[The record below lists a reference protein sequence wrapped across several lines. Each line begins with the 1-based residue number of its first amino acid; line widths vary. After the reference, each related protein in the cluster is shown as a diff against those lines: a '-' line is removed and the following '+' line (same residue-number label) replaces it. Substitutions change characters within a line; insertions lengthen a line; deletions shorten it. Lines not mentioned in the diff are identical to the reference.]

1 MPARHKSL
9 QHDLLHEAD
18 LTRMALVD
26 ERGCRRDIRSN
37 GWIVLS
43 EGVRSFE
50 NRSGRRNRFSS
61 FGADLCSAISPG
73 PKPNVKS
80 GPDVFADA
88 LVPRDALVPWDAH
101 IPRSLVPWDACFPER
116 AVPAAAHLAPGALI
130 SPIIVSLISAA
141 LIDRIRRGVRVDARH
156 ALRPGVPRQLRLRM
170 TMPSSQVIH
179 GRTLR
184 QWLSFCQTAR

>member
-1 MPARHKSL
+1 MARSTKEGVGETSGQTAGSYL
-9 QHDLLHEAD
+9 
-18 LTRMALVD
+18 
-26 ERGCRRDIRSN
+26 
-37 GWIVLS
+37 
-43 EGVRSFE
+43 EGVRSFKAGPAE
-50 NRSGRRNRFSS
+50 ETGFLRSVRN
-61 FGADLCSAISPG
+61 LCSAISPG

-88 LVPRDALVPWDAH
+88 LVPRDARSLGRSHSPE
-101 IPRSLVPWDACFPER
+101 PRSLGRLRSPGTRLFPL
-116 AVPAAAHLAPGALI
+116 PAHLAPGALI

-141 LIDRIRRGVRVDARH
+141 LIDRIRRGIRVDARH